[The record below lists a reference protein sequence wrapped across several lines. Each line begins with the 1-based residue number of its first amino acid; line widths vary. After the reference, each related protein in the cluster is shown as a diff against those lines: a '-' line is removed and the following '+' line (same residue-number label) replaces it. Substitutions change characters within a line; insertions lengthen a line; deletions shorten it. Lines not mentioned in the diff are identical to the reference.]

1 MKKRLLSLTLVL
13 LLMCAL
19 TVPASAGDKN
29 PTTKTNDYNNW
40 LTFSKEVLSVD
51 WDSYQEYK
59 FDRIYAAGE
68 TPPKIT
74 YYKPILYVPLGTT
87 ISLKKDLVEDYHCY
101 YMTDQL
107 THSMEG
113 YIYDYE
119 GARQFIDKNKFYQF
133 TVNSTGKNEYGICQG
148 SSITLDRN
156 YCLSTEYNFY
166 VVGVDPKA
174 PVVSYK
180 AAIPELSELV
190 LFSNDV
196 CGSYETSKVTDVVT
210 NKKGELEIKRDVVT
224 VYEFPVGT
232 VMKLTDDAKA
242 EYSLTNITDLTDDDY
257 RVKELAIKEA
267 SMREKTYFVNS
278 ENDPEGA
285 TFYIRGVNLDS
296 NFADVAADAYYKDPV
311 KWAVRYGV
319 TNGTSATQFSP
330 NQTCTTAQILT
341 FLWRAKGSPE
351 PTIDNL
357 FTDVKSTDYY
367 SKAAN
372 WACEQGLISSG
383 QLNGNAP
390 CTRGMTVTYLWRL
403 AGSPDVGESSF
414 ADAGQYSR
422 AVEWAVK
429 QGITKG
435 TSATAFS
442 PDATCTRGQIMTFL
456 YRAMA

>member
-29 PTTKTNDYNNW
+29 PTTKT
-40 LTFSKEVLSVD
+40 
-51 WDSYQEYK
+51 
-59 FDRIYAAGE
+59 
-68 TPPKIT
+68 
-74 YYKPILYVPLGTT
+74 
-87 ISLKKDLVEDYHCY
+87 
-101 YMTDQL
+101 
-107 THSMEG
+107 
-113 YIYDYE
+113 
-119 GARQFIDKNKFYQF
+119 
-133 TVNSTGKNEYGICQG
+133 NEYGICQG

-196 CGSYETSKVTDVVT
+196 CGSYQTSKVTDVVT
-210 NKKGELEIKRDVVT
+210 NKQGELEIKRDVVT

-242 EYSLTNITDLTDDDY
+242 EYSLTNITDLADDDY
-257 RVKELAIKEA
+257 CVKELTIKEA

-285 TFYIRGVNLDS
+285 TFYIRGVNLNS
-296 NFADVAADAYYKDPV
+296 NFADVADDAYYKDPV

-319 TNGTSATQFSP
+319 TNGTSTTRFSP

-351 PTIDNL
+351 PTFDNL

-367 SKAAN
+367 SKAAH

-383 QLNGNAP
+383 QLNGNSP